1 MKSVVVLVLSLLVLA
16 GQPALADE
24 SLSATL
30 EARKVLVAN
39 GVERFE
45 SADTAQPNDVLE
57 YRTSY
62 RNRSQKT
69 LRGVAATLPIPT
81 GFEYIPNSAGTDAL
95 ASLDGKTFAAVPLT
109 RTVKARDGRDE
120 VRLVPVSE
128 YRFLRWQLG
137 DLPAGATSTVTARVR
152 MQSTAP
158 VVVAVAAIAVA
169 AVAAAR

>member
-1 MKSVVVLVLSLLVLA
+1 MKPVVALVLSLVVLVA
-16 GQPALADE
+16 HPAFADE

-30 EARKVLVAN
+30 EAHKVLVAPN

-81 GFEYIPNSAGTDAL
+81 GFEYIPNSAGEDAL

-128 YRFLRWQLG
+128 YRFLRWKLG
-137 DLPAGATSTVTARVR
+137 DLPAGATSTVIARVR
-152 MQSTAP
+152 MQSTAA
-158 VVVAVAAIAVA
+158 AV
-169 AVAAAR
+169 VAAAR